1 MASPEV
7 GKKMPTCFSGLLA
20 ALTPSSKKHWKEKKD
35 AERDAFLRRPRRASE
50 ARSMFF
56 DPREQTGV
64 RKSLSKGWK
73 KEFPGTPH
81 AASRKMHELE
91 ISPDPSSEDDE
102 DDRKKLR
109 HGDKTPG
116 YESMGAAARS
126 FMRTGSDD
134 SLREVL
140 DSTTNQHMHYKHVLL
155 SPRGGGEDTD
165 ARPYAMGSLRESAFR
180 ARVRSP
186 EEVAEGLEFLEQQVA
201 QLPRLVG
208 KRPSSL
214 RLGASATT
222 SKAFAFGG
230 RATNLRFAPKAPKD
244 EDESEGISNV
254 SLSSSSSG
262 ALGRVPFADVVL
274 TRKDYRRKLLHG
286 DKTAGDTDESMGFV
300 RTGSDDSLKEVLD
313 STRNQHRH
321 YKARSQKNVLENKRT
336 CSKTRNNASSPCIPF
351 DRAFPPP
358 RSTRTVHPLR

>member
-56 DPREQTGV
+56 DPRERTGV

-102 DDRKKLR
+102 DDRRKLR
-109 HGDKTPG
+109 HGDKPPG

-134 SLREVL
+134 SLKEVL
-140 DSTTNQHMHYKHVLL
+140 DSTT
-155 SPRGGGEDTD
+155 
-165 ARPYAMGSLRESAFR
+165 
-180 ARVRSP
+180 
-186 EEVAEGLEFLEQQVA
+186 
-201 QLPRLVG
+201 
-208 KRPSSL
+208 
-214 RLGASATT
+214 
-222 SKAFAFGG
+222 
-230 RATNLRFAPKAPKD
+230 
-244 EDESEGISNV
+244 
-254 SLSSSSSG
+254 
-262 ALGRVPFADVVL
+262 
-274 TRKDYRRKLLHG
+274 
-286 DKTAGDTDESMGFV
+286 
-300 RTGSDDSLKEVLD
+300 
-313 STRNQHRH
+313 NQHRH
-321 YKARSQKNVLENKRT
+321 YKARSQKNVLKHKRT
-336 CSKTRNNASSPCIPF
+336 CSKTRNNAGSQCIPI
-351 DRAFPPP
+351 DLAFPPP
-358 RSTRTVHPLR
+358 RSTRIVHPLR

>member
-56 DPREQTGV
+56 DPRERTGV

-102 DDRKKLR
+102 DDRRKLR

-134 SLREVL
+134 SLKEVL

-155 SPRGGGEDTD
+155 SPHGGGEDTD
-165 ARPYAMGSLRESAFR
+165 ARPYAMGSLRESALR

-186 EEVAEGLEFLEQQVA
+186 EEGAEGLEFLEQQVA

-214 RLGASATT
+214 RLGASGTT
-222 SKAFAFGG
+222 SKALAFGG
-230 RATNLRFAPKAPKD
+230 KVTKFAPKARGD
-244 EDESEGISNV
+244 EDESEGISYV

-274 TRKDYRRKLLHG
+274 TRKEYRRKLRHG

-300 RTGSDDSLKEVLD
+300 RTGSDHSLKEVLD
-313 STRNQHRH
+313 STTNQHRH
-321 YKARSQKNVLENKRT
+321 YKARSQKNVLKNKRT
-336 CSKTRNNASSPCIPF
+336 CSKTRNNAGSQCIPI
-351 DRAFPPP
+351 DLAFPPP